1 MTAFN
6 ASLFK
11 QQFPLLS
18 RQINSKPLVY
28 FDNAATTQK
37 PQVVIDQTLKYY
49 EQCNA
54 NVHRASHA
62 LSQNSTA
69 LFEQAREQVKQF
81 IHARSSKEV
90 IWTKGSTESIN
101 LVAQSWARNELNA
114 GDEIAISVAEHHANI
129 VPWQIVAEQVGAK
142 IITLPLDEDGTIS
155 INQAN
160 ELITEKTKLVA
171 ISHIS
176 NVIGKVNPI
185 EKIIQKANQVGAKT
199 LIDGAQAIAH
209 MQVDV
214 QALGCDFYV
223 FSGHKMYGPTGI
235 GVLYGKQT
243 LLEHMP
249 PYQAGGEMISTV
261 SFEGTRFN
269 DLPFKFE
276 AGTPNM
282 AGVIGLGK
290 AIAFLSQYNDSEV
303 GSKSHY
309 ERSLIHYCYQQ
320 LSTIKD
326 VKFIV
331 KKQPDVGIFSFKIA
345 GHHNHDI
352 ASYLDAHGI
361 AIRSGH
367 HCAMPLMSY
376 LKLDGCIRWSI
387 TAYNTT
393 DEVDFA
399 IQALKNYL
407 KGEKV
412 VAPNSTSDSQA
423 IAEQFK
429 RAKSWDSKHR
439 EIMLSSKKL
448 TRMPVQLRTGE
459 SLINGC
465 ESSAWLS
472 YSVNQ
477 AGEYHFSAD
486 SEAKV
491 IRGLLYIV
499 LAKYNGLTLSQ
510 IEDVN
515 IDDYFT
521 QLGLMQHLSPSRGNG
536 LIAIV
541 NKIKSIASQGV

>member
-6 ASLFK
+6 ALLFK
-11 QQFPLLS
+11 KQFTILS
-18 RQINSKPLVY
+18 RQIHSKPLVY

-37 PQVVIDQTLKYY
+37 PQVVIDHTTKYF
-49 EQCNA
+49 EECNA

-62 LSQNSTA
+62 LSQESTA

-81 IHARSSKEV
+81 INAGSSKEV

-101 LVAQSWARNELNA
+101 LVAQTWARSQLQA
-114 GDEIAISVAEHHANI
+114 GDEIVLSVAEHHANI

-142 IITLPLDEDGTIS
+142 IITLPLSEEGTIS
-155 INQAN
+155 LKSIDTLIN
-160 ELITEKTKLVA
+160 EKTKLVA
-171 ISHIS
+171 INHIS
-176 NVIGKVNPI
+176 NVIGKVNPV
-185 EKIIQKANQVGAKT
+185 ELIIKKAKQVGAKT

-209 MQVDV
+209 IKVDV
-214 QALGCDFYV
+214 QTLGCDFYV

-235 GVLYGKQT
+235 GALYGKQS
-243 LLEHMP
+243 LLETMP

-261 SFEGTRFN
+261 SFDATTYN

-290 AIAFLSQYNDSEV
+290 AIEFLNQSNSFSSDS
-303 GSKSHY
+303 KLDY
-309 ERSLIHYCYQQ
+309 ERSLIDYCYHQ
-320 LSTIKD
+320 LLTIKE
-326 VKFIV
+326 VNFIV
-331 KKQPDVGIFSFKIA
+331 QNKPDVGIFSFTVT

-352 ASYLDAHGI
+352 ASYFDAHGI
-361 AIRSGH
+361 AVRSGH

-376 LKLDGCIRWSI
+376 LNLDGCIRWSI
-387 TAYNTT
+387 TAYNTI
-393 DEVDFA
+393 DEIDLA
-399 IQALKNYL
+399 IQVLKNYL
-407 KGEKV
+407 MGEKV
-412 VAPNSTSDSQA
+412 VESNITSDSQA
-423 IAEQFK
+423 IIEQFN

-448 TRMPVQLRTGE
+448 TRMPLQLRSDE

-465 ESSAWLS
+465 ESSAWLA

-477 AGEYHFSAD
+477 AGEYQFSAD

-499 LAKYNGLTLSQ
+499 LAKYNGLTLNK
-510 IEDVN
+510 IADVN
-515 IDDYFT
+515 IDEYFT

-541 NKIKSIASQGV
+541 NKIKSIGS

>member
-6 ASLFK
+6 ALLFK
-11 QQFPLLS
+11 KQFPLLS

-37 PQVVIDQTLKYY
+37 PQAVIEQTTKYF
-49 EQCNA
+49 EESNA

-62 LSQNSTA
+62 LSQESTA

-81 IHARSSKEV
+81 INAGSSKEV

-101 LVAQSWARNELNA
+101 LVAQTWARAELKA
-114 GDEIAISVAEHHANI
+114 GDEIVLSVAEHHANI

-142 IITLPLDEDGTIS
+142 IITLPLSDEGTVSLKS
-155 INQAN
+155 IDT
-160 ELITEKTKLVA
+160 LITEKTKLVA

-176 NVIGKVNPI
+176 NVIGKVNPVELVI
-185 EKIIQKANQVGAKT
+185 KKAKQVGAKT

-209 MQVDV
+209 IKVDV
-214 QALGCDFYV
+214 QTLDCDFYV

-235 GVLYGKQT
+235 GVLYGKQS
-243 LLEHMP
+243 LLESMP

-261 SFEGTRFN
+261 SFEGTTYN

-282 AGVIGLGK
+282 LGVIGLGK
-290 AIAFLSQYNDSEV
+290 AIGFLNQSNSFSTS
-303 GSKSHY
+303 SKLDY
-309 ERSLIHYCYQQ
+309 ERSLIDYCYQQ
-320 LSTIKD
+320 LSTIKE
-326 VKFIV
+326 VNFIV
-331 KKQPDVGIFSFKIA
+331 QNKPDVGIFSFTVP
-345 GHHNHDI
+345 GHHNHDV
-352 ASYLDAHGI
+352 ASYFDAHGI
-361 AIRSGH
+361 AVRSGH

-376 LKLDGCIRWSI
+376 LNLDGCIRWSI
-387 TAYNTT
+387 TAYNTK
-393 DEVDFA
+393 DEIDLA
-399 IQALKNYL
+399 IQVLKNYL

-412 VAPNSTSDSQA
+412 VESNITSDSQA
-423 IAEQFK
+423 IIEQFN

-439 EIMLSSKKL
+439 EIMLSSKNL
-448 TRMPVQLRTGE
+448 ARMPMQLRTDE

-465 ESSAWLS
+465 ESSAWLAF
-472 YSVNQ
+472 SVNQ

-499 LAKYNGLTLSQ
+499 LAKYNGLTLNQ
-510 IEDVN
+510 IADVD
-515 IDDYFT
+515 IDEYFT

-541 NKIKSIASQGV
+541 NKIKSIAS